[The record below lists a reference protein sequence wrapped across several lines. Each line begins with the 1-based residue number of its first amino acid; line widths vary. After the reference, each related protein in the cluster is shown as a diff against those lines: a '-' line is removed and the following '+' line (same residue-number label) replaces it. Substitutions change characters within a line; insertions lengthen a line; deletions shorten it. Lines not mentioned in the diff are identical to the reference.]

1 MPRRWAQLHHEDGS
15 ISKISIVAARSWLES
30 GDVKAIS
37 QRPLMVTPV
46 KHLEF
51 DEELRFM
58 SGRRTP
64 GAHKGIFCGK
74 YSAGHGTRSRPPRS
88 AVNWNYVRTIGLVR
102 ANQQRTEER
111 RDAERDRVAARE
123 ARRQAKRRR
132 KQQKR
137 AKAGHQ
143 DGRHRTNSQP
153 RVQPAKPKRDH
164 DHGSHTAKAA
174 AGPADRA
181 AEIRG

>member
-15 ISKISIVAARSWLES
+15 ISKISITAARSWLES

-51 DEELRFM
+51 DEELRFL
-58 SGRRTP
+58 SGRRIP
-64 GAHKGIFCGK
+64 GAHKGIFNGK
-74 YSAGHGTRSRPPRS
+74 YSVSSGTRSRPSRS
-88 AVNWNYVRTIGLVR
+88 AVNWDYVRTIGMVR
-102 ANQQRTEER
+102 ANQLRTEER
-111 RDAERDRVAARE
+111 RDAERDRIAARE

-143 DGRHRTNSQP
+143 DGRHRANGQP

-164 DHGSHTAKAA
+164 DHGSHTARTTAQA
-174 AGPADRA
+174 ADRPRK
-181 AEIRG
+181 I

>member
-15 ISKISIVAARSWLES
+15 ISKISIAAARSWLES
-30 GDVKAIS
+30 GDVKALS

-74 YSAGHGTRSRPPRS
+74 YSVSSGTRSRPPRS
-88 AVNWNYVRTIGLVR
+88 AVNWSYVRTIGLVR
-102 ANQQRTEER
+102 ANQLRTEER

-123 ARRQAKRRR
+123 VRRQAKRRR

-143 DGRHRTNSQP
+143 DGRHHTNGQP
-153 RVQPAKPKRDH
+153 AVQPAKPKTGQRP
-164 DHGSHTAKAA
+164 GSSE
-174 AGPADRA
+174 R
-181 AEIRG
+181 IQ